1 MASTTAGTY
10 SAFVSMISVI
20 RATWFSV
27 KLVEVVI
34 DFPISLASRVNLVY
48 SRCPQDIP
56 TTHSFNVLEGVFRR
70 PIADTED
77 VDVAWLK
84 VRQLSRPAN
93 AMPLVSS

>member
-1 MASTTAGTY
+1 MASAKAGTY

-34 DFPISLASRVNLVY
+34 DFPISLASRVHLVY

-56 TTHSFNVLEGVFRR
+56 TTYSFNVLEGVFRR
-70 PIADTED
+70 HIADTED

-84 VRQLSRPAN
+84 VRQLS
-93 AMPLVSS
+93 